1 MFCDKEGEGKVNQQE
16 QELMERYIYQ
26 VVRRLPK
33 NQRKEVARELQ
44 ELIGDMAEQEG
55 STEEALLQLGD
66 PALFAA
72 KYREDAA
79 CLIGPEYYDT
89 WRWFVKVVLLCDLIP
104 VALLSLAGGFREG
117 FAQAGGSMLHGVI
130 AAFTQGLVHAIT
142 NSVITCMGA
151 FGFVTFI
158 FAVLERQNIGLDHDR
173 RDDKKQREQWT
184 PRRLSPI
191 PNRKAVISR
200 GDCVVSIVF
209 IVLFAILMGFAPQ
222 LFAVICKSGDGMV
235 MIPVLNLEEWS
246 RIFPVLVISL
256 LVGLADEILKLMAG
270 VYNRLVMASCL
281 VCNVIQIFCSVLL
294 LKVLPFWN
302 PHFKEQ
308 LQQTEGSK
316 SGILMNMGGA
326 FFSDLVLVICI
337 GIVLIEVG
345 VTVYKTLRY
354 AS

>member
-1 MFCDKEGEGKVNQQE
+1 M
-16 QELMERYIYQ
+16 
-26 VVRRLPK
+26 
-33 NQRKEVARELQ
+33 
-44 ELIGDMAEQEG
+44 
-55 STEEALLQLGD
+55 
-66 PALFAA
+66 
-72 KYREDAA
+72 
-79 CLIGPEYYDT
+79 
-89 WRWFVKVVLLCDLIP
+89 
-104 VALLSLAGGFREG
+104 
-117 FAQAGGSMLHGVI
+117 
-130 AAFTQGLVHAIT
+130 
-142 NSVITCMGA
+142 
-151 FGFVTFI
+151 
-158 FAVLERQNIGLDHDR
+158 
-173 RDDKKQREQWT
+173 
-184 PRRLSPI
+184 
-191 PNRKAVISR
+191 
-200 GDCVVSIVF
+200 VSIVF